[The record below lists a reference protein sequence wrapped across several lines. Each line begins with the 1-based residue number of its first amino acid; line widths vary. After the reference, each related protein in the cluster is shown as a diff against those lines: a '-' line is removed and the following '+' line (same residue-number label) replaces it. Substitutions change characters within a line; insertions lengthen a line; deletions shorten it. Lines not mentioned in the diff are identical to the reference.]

1 MTTGLVPAASASLLA
16 TDAPNGP
23 GDETLVILSA
33 QLKEYGRWDLEQA
46 NSVADIVDLRAKTE
60 AVKSYIL
67 RAIRDRTHRLE
78 AQNNLAE
85 LRLRQERRIGQLLPT
100 MDRQSRGRPG
110 KMYSGDTFSA
120 VPTLPT
126 LPDLGISRVD
136 SSHFQQIATVDEQV
150 FENYIKS
157 TVADKGELTTAAILR
172 IAKGQQV
179 RDLRDSFARMGK
191 SGTDGAG
198 GGGRVVRQDASVFL
212 QSIEPASVD
221 LLLTDPPY
229 MTDCPGDVHTFAH
242 LWLPMALSRIK
253 PTGRAYVC
261 IGAYPDELLA
271 YLSAPRAGME
281 LADVLVWT
289 YRNTLGPA
297 PTHHYK
303 LNWQAVLHF
312 QGAAAPPLDCPLM
325 NEQFSVQ
332 DISAPDGRRGERW
345 HAWQKPDELAERLIR
360 HSTQPGALIID
371 PFAGTGTFLAAAARL
386 GRFAAGSEPDP
397 AMLDL
402 CAARG
407 LEVCD
412 AK

>member
-1 MTTGLVPAASASLLA
+1 MLAALPASAVARMTPAAAVQMMDGVKSALVTL
-16 TDAPNGP
+16 TRIDAVKDIRDKAQAIAAYAKQR
-23 GDETLVILSA
+23 GDGLEVQNSA
-33 QLKEYGRWDLEQA
+33 AEVK
-46 NSVADIVDLRAKTE
+46 LRA
-60 AVKSYIL
+60 
-67 RAIRDRTHRLE
+67 
-78 AQNNLAE
+78 
-85 LRLRQERRIGQLLPT
+85 ERRMGQLLAVMPKNEGAKGNPNGQGARIVRLQDATAQNPT
-100 MDRQSRGRPG
+100 LADYGIEKTLSHRCQQVA
-110 KMYSGDTFSA
+110 A
-120 VPTLPT
+120 VP
-126 LPDLGISRVD
+126 DD
-136 SSHFQQIATVDEQV
+136 V
-150 FENYIKS
+150 FEAHIRS
-157 TVADKGELTTAAILR
+157 TVEQKDELTTAAVLK
-172 IAKGQQV
+172 IANRQKIT
-179 RDLRDSFARMGK
+179 DLRDSFERMGK
-191 SGTDGAG
+191 AGTQ
-198 GGGRVVRQDASVFL
+198 GGGRVVRQDASAFL
-212 QSIEPASVD
+212 QSIEAASVD

-229 MTDCPGDVHTFAH
+229 MTDCPGDVHTFAQ

-271 YLSAPRAGME
+271 YLSAPRAGLE

-312 QGAAAPPLDCPLM
+312 QGADAPPLDCPLM

-407 LEVCD
+407 LEVCN